1 MKTIQLNKKNTLEL
15 PETWEDLSFKNK
27 IFTFGILSELL
38 ANRITPDIA
47 RLKMLIQ
54 YTGYKPSGWK
64 FFKEAFKKEQTDE
77 RETIN
82 FNLFRLSEM
91 LNFAFTVDENIITPN
106 HRFTTAPIR
115 YIKIGKESYTGRHF
129 ELNITANTDITAREF
144 ADCFDLLSCQQKL
157 ENEYQKEECVNQII
171 SILFP
176 KFLNYRQNQVSDH
189 IKKVRFLS
197 PEIKFGILFWFMGI
211 VKFYTEHPIYS
222 ILFTGN
228 GKKSDS
234 TEKISLG
241 MNEIILSLKKEGFGD
256 AETMTVNDYFDAQIK
271 YLKDNINK
279 AISEGVKKDKLS
291 QSTGISLS
299 VINKLS

>member
-27 IFTFGILSELL
+27 IFTFGILSELI

-64 FFKEAFKKEQTDE
+64 LFKEAFKKKQTDE

-91 LNFAFTVDENIITPN
+91 LNFAFTIEGNVITPN
-106 HRFTTAPIR
+106 HRFTTSPVPF
-115 YIKIGKESYTGRHF
+115 IKIGKKRYFGRHF

-144 ADCFDLLSCQQKL
+144 ADCFDLLAAQQNL
-157 ENEYQKEECVNQII
+157 SDDLLKEQCANQLIA
-171 SILFP
+171 ILYP
-176 KFLNYRQNQVSDH
+176 KIQNYRQNQGSDH
-189 IKKVRFLS
+189 AKQISRLA

-211 VKFYTEHPIYS
+211 VKFYQEHEIYRL
-222 ILFTGN
+222 LFERS
-228 GKKSDS
+228 KKGEQTSD
-234 TEKISLG
+234 KISLG
-241 MNEIILSLKKEGFGD
+241 MNEIILSLKKEGFG
-256 AETMTVNDYFDAQIK
+256 EPENITVNDYFDAQIK
-271 YLKDNINK
+271 YLKDTINK
-279 AISEGVKKDKLS
+279 AISEGVKKDKLA
-291 QSTGISLS
+291 QSTGIPLH